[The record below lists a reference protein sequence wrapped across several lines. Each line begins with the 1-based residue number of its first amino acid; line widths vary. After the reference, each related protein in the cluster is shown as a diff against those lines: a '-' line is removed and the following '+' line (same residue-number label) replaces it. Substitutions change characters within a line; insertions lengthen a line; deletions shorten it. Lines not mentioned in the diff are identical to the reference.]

1 MKRRDLERSA
11 EAICYA
17 PTWTYSIDEEGEGT
31 CALKEVANCSI
42 TTAYFMPFILL
53 QSGLLEH
60 GGKRSSRRLHTW
72 LSGHHYDI

>member
-11 EAICYA
+11 EAINYA
-17 PTWTYSIDEEGEGT
+17 ATWTYSI
-31 CALKEVANCSI
+31 KEVANCSI